1 MAGTGDTRI
10 EALEH
15 QLMRSWL
22 AGDRKALKGLLS
34 SRFRLVLAARPP
46 VLLDRK
52 SLVEAA
58 GGAWRLTGYRFGT
71 SVYARPLGGSA
82 LFATEVELQGDIDG
96 VALTGSW
103 WMSDSWQ
110 RSRLTRSWQL
120 ADRQLTRL
128 DETTSIPDAVRGL
141 QLWR

>member
-1 MAGTGDTRI
+1 MAHDGNARI

-15 QLMRSWL
+15 QLMRNWL
-22 AGDRKALKGLLS
+22 AGDRKAVKGLLS
-34 SRFRLVLAARPP
+34 SRFRLVLGAKPP

-52 SLVEAA
+52 SMVEAA
-58 GGAWRLTGYRFGT
+58 GEAWRLTGYRFGT
-71 SVYARPLGGSA
+71 SVYARPLGSSA
-82 LFATEVELQGDIDG
+82 LFATEVELQGEIDG
-96 VALTGSW
+96 TELTGAW

-110 RSRLTRSWQL
+110 RSTMTRNWQL

-128 DETTSIPDAVRGL
+128 DDSAVPEAMRRL